1 MTSPRTWTT
10 PLPPSATGVL
20 GLFPYL
26 SPQGAHLGWQIKI
39 RRRGILFH
47 RSFNARDHGGMDGA
61 LQAALALRDEID
73 RHYPLMSKREWCAT
87 LRSTNTSGVPG
98 VRRVS
103 DRTGEHWKTHVYLSD
118 GRQKTRQ
125 FSIAKYGDAAAYQLA
140 VAARHKL
147 LALVE
152 GVAPSYAP
160 RGRNAPPIKD
170 FDAVLRLRAS
180 LNPEPNPFAP
190 APACE
195 VIGVHLTHVKDKRPG
210 PDGRYAATPYWT
222 AVIERARG
230 APLRRYFSV
239 LRYGDETARRLAI
252 EQRQA
257 WEAQQAR
264 GEPYTVQRGGA
275 SGIKGVLRNR
285 DAWHAVIHTPDG
297 RRKSRSF
304 AIGKHGEEGARA
316 RAIEARRQMVEL
328 YGGDDA

>member
-1 MTSPRTWTT
+1 MTVHMDDTAA
-10 PLPPSATGVL
+10 PPASGVL

-26 SPQGAHLGWQIKI
+26 NPQGAHLGWQIKI

-73 RHYPLMSKREWCAT
+73 RHYPVMSKREWSVT

-98 VRRVS
+98 VLRVQ
-103 DRTGEHWKTHVYLSD
+103 DRTGEHWKARVHLPD
-118 GRQKTRQ
+118 GRVRTRQ
-125 FSIAKYGDAAAYQLA
+125 FSIAKYGDEAAYQLA
-140 VAARHKL
+140 VAARRKL
-147 LALVE
+147 LALLE
-152 GVAPSYAP
+152 GMAPGYAP
-160 RGRNAPPIKD
+160 RDDAPPVAD
-170 FDAVLRLRAS
+170 FDAVLRAPARLT
-180 LNPEPNPFAP
+180 PEPNPFAP

-210 PDGRYAATPYWT
+210 PDGRYALTPYWT
-222 AVIERARG
+222 AVIEREHG

-275 SGIKGVLRNR
+275 SGIKGVLRHHGVWLAR
-285 DAWHAVIHTPDG
+285 LHLSDG
-297 RRKSRSF
+297 RVKTRSF
-304 AIGKHGEEGARA
+304 AIGKHGEEGARQ